1 MTRWPSQQGTRPPVS
16 IGFVAL
22 YVLAQFGI
30 WVALLTP
37 VVLTLALRVGD
48 IASEAEKSR
57 WLGII
62 LAIGGFVALVATPI
76 CGALSDRTRSRFG
89 RRRPW
94 LVGGLVV
101 ADSGLLAAILPKP
114 EDSATAPIILTIG
127 SAQGGGDYAILYIVG
142 CGFALLGAVS
152 ICPVRRSR

>member
-1 MTRWPSQQGTRPPVS
+1 MTRSPSPEAARPPVPL
-16 IGFVAL
+16 GFVAI

-48 IASEAEKSR
+48 IASEAEKGR

-76 CGALSDRTRSRFG
+76 CGALSDRTR
-89 RRRPW
+89 
-94 LVGGLVV
+94 
-101 ADSGLLAAILPKP
+101 
-114 EDSATAPIILTIG
+114 
-127 SAQGGGDYAILYIVG
+127 
-142 CGFALLGAVS
+142 
-152 ICPVRRSR
+152 